1 MEEGVGGDIREG
13 LVVVVV
19 VGEWGVLSYC
29 QQQLECDKGR
39 ERLSP
44 DQARV
49 LLLLLLSAPD

>member
-1 MEEGVGGDIREG
+1 MERGGAGIREG

-19 VGEWGVLSYC
+19 VVGERGVLSYC